1 MPKFTT
7 YVDALEN
14 KVHAD
19 LSRENLMAHTRAISQ
34 WPRESGSEGEK
45 RAFDYLEKGLKS
57 LKLSVHRDEFDSFVS
72 FPEAGWLEIISPE
85 SKKVEG
91 LSPSFSVSVPEG
103 GFTGELV
110 YMGLGEDSDYTGK
123 VVSGKILL
131 IDGLPS
137 PEAARR
143 AEDHGAKGLIAA
155 GDDHL
160 HYMIIT
166 TIWGGPTL
174 SKKYLIPKIPC
185 LCILR
190 KNGDLLKETLRS
202 HPVTLR
208 IMTKVWTGFKK
219 IPILTGHLKG
229 EVEKER
235 FLLLSGHVDSW
246 DFGAQDNAS
255 ANAAMLEMARVLK
268 KNRSGMRRGV
278 TFAFWSGHSQGRYS
292 GSTWYADRFWE
303 ELYRNGIAH
312 LNVDCIGAKG
322 ATDYSNLFGTEDTWD
337 LAEKLIFDCTG
348 QRVKARHSPRAGDQ
362 SFWGIGLP
370 SLFMD
375 LSGIPAEK
383 DRGESTATASFIGT
397 TGLPWWWH
405 TKEDTLDKIDP
416 RILHLDTKIY
426 LSSVVRLCNSPVLPL
441 NEERMG
447 REILKTLKEYDQ
459 MSKGLIDLSKSIRSG
474 NVFLQL
480 AKRLNRMIDQD
491 IPLKRNPHQWDRV
504 NSCLMKASRNLIP
517 LTYTSGEPFDHDL
530 AIPMPPI
537 PTLAAFSGLSQFN
550 PQEEDFKFLETE
562 LIRKENRVCHLLHQA
577 SEAIQ
582 ESIPVKGERR
592 W

>member
-1 MPKFTT
+1 MPKFTA
-7 YVDALEN
+7 YVDPSEN
-14 KVHAD
+14 KVHSD
-19 LSRENLMAHTRAISQ
+19 LSIENLMAHTRTISQ
-34 WPRESGSEGEK
+34 WSRESGSEGEK
-45 RAFDYLEKGLKS
+45 RAFDYLEKELRS
-57 LKLSVHRDEFDSFVS
+57 LKLSVHRDEFDSFIS
-72 FPEAGWLEIISPE
+72 LPEAGWLEIISPE
-85 SKKVEG
+85 SKKIEG
-91 LSPSFSVSVPEG
+91 LPPSFSASTSEE

-110 YMGLGEDSDYTGK
+110 YMGLGGDSDYAGK

-137 PEAARR
+137 PKAAKR
-143 AEDHGAKGLIAA
+143 AEDYGAKGLIAA

-166 TIWGGPTL
+166 TIWGAPTL

-190 KNGDLLKETLRS
+190 RDGDLLKEYLKS
-202 HPVTLR
+202 HPLTLR
-208 IMTKVWTGFKK
+208 IVTKVWTGFKK
-219 IPILTGHLKG
+219 IPVLTGHLGG

-246 DFGAQDNAS
+246 HFGAQDNAG
-255 ANAAMLEMARVLK
+255 ANAAMLEIARLLQ
-268 KNRSGMRRGV
+268 KNRSDMRRGV
-278 TFAFWSGHSQGRYS
+278 RFAFWSGHSQGRYS
-292 GSTWYADRFWE
+292 GSTWYADQFWE
-303 ELYRNGIAH
+303 ELYQNGIAH
-312 LNVDCIGAKG
+312 LNIDCIGAKG

-337 LAEKLIFDCTG
+337 LAERLIFDCTG

-375 LSGIPAEK
+375 LSGIPSEK
-383 DRGESTATASFIGT
+383 GSGESTATASFIGT
-397 TGLPWWWH
+397 SGLPWWWH

-416 RILHLDTKIY
+416 EILSLDTRIY
-426 LSSVVRLCNSPVLPL
+426 LSSVLRFCNSPILPL
-441 NEERMG
+441 NEEKMG

-459 MSKGLIDLSKSIRSG
+459 MSKGLMDLSKSIRSAKI
-474 NVFLQL
+474 FLQL

-491 IPLKRNPHQWDRV
+491 ITSKRKPFKWDRV
-504 NSCLMKASRNLIP
+504 NSCLIKVSRSLMP
-517 LTYTSGEPFDHDL
+517 LNYTSAEPFDHDL
-530 AIPMPPI
+530 AIPMPAI
-537 PTLAAFSGLSQFN
+537 PSLQALSKLSQMN
-550 PQEEDFKFLETE
+550 PQEDEFKFFETE
-562 LIRKENRVCHLLHQA
+562 LIRQQNRVCHLLHQA

-582 ESIPVKGERR
+582 ESIEVKGGRR

>member
-1 MPKFTT
+1 MPKFTN
-7 YVDALEN
+7 YVDPSEN
-14 KVHAD
+14 KVHSD
-19 LSRENLMAHTRAISQ
+19 LSIQNLMAHTRTISR
-34 WPRESGSEGEK
+34 WSRESGSEGEK
-45 RAFDYLEKGLKS
+45 RAFDYIEKELRS
-57 LKLSVHRDEFDSFVS
+57 LRLSVRRDEFDSFVS

-85 SKKVEG
+85 SKKIEG
-91 LSPSFSVSVPEG
+91 LPPSFSASTSEEG
-103 GFTGELV
+103 FKGELV
-110 YMGLGEDSDYTGK
+110 YMGLGGESDYAGK
-123 VVSGKILL
+123 IVSGKILL

-143 AEDHGAKGLIAA
+143 AEDRGAKGLVAA

-190 KNGDLLKETLRS
+190 RDGDLLKERLRGY
-202 HPVTLR
+202 PLVMR
-208 IMTKVWTGFKK
+208 IVTKVQTGFKK
-219 IPILTGHLKG
+219 IPVLTGHLKG
-229 EVEKER
+229 KVEKER

-246 DFGAQDNAS
+246 DFGAQDNAG
-255 ANAAMLEMARVLK
+255 ANAAMLEMARVLQK
-268 KNRSGMRRGV
+268 KRSGMRRGV

-303 ELYRNGIAH
+303 DLYRNGIAH

-337 LAEKLIFDCTG
+337 LGEKLIFDCTG

-375 LSGIPAEK
+375 LSGIPAGK
-383 DRGESTATASFIGT
+383 DLGESTATASFIGT
-397 TGLPWWWH
+397 SGLPWWWH
-405 TKEDTLDKIDP
+405 TKEDTFDKIDP
-416 RILHLDTKIY
+416 GILHLDTKIY
-426 LSSVVRLCNSPVLPL
+426 LSSVLRLCNSPVLPL
-441 NEERMG
+441 NEETMG
-447 REILKTLKEYDQ
+447 REILKTLEAYDR
-459 MSKGLIDLSKSIRSG
+459 MSKGLLNLSKSIRSG
-474 NVFLQL
+474 KIFLQW
-480 AKRLNRMIDQD
+480 AKRLNRTIDQY
-491 IPLKRNPHQWDRV
+491 ITSKGKPLKWDQV
-504 NSCLMKASRNLIP
+504 NSCLMEVSRKLIP
-517 LTYTSGEPFDHDL
+517 LNYTAGEPFDHDL
-530 AIPMPPI
+530 AIPMPSI
-537 PTLAAFSGLSQFN
+537 PTLAAFSKLPQLN
-550 PQEEDFKFLETE
+550 PRVDDFKFLETE
-562 LIRKENRVCHLLHQA
+562 LIRKQNQVCHLLHQA

-582 ESIPVKGERR
+582 ESIPVTGERR